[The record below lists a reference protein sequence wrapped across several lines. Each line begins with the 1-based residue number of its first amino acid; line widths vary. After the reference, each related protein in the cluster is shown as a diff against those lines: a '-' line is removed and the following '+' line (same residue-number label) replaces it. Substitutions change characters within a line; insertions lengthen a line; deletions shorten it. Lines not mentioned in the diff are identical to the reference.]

1 MKEMT
6 SSQQIQINTVDESVI
21 ITKDVN
27 HPVIIHGDPIT
38 NRKSTFQSHIAE
50 VHSLNE
56 ITTAIKE
63 LKDNR
68 KVALATHN
76 IIAYRF
82 IDSTKNCLIEDYDDD
97 GETSAGGRL
106 LHLLQVMNALN
117 VLVVVTRWYTY

>member
-1 MKEMT
+1 
-6 SSQQIQINTVDESVI
+6 
-21 ITKDVN
+21 
-27 HPVIIHGDPIT
+27 
-38 NRKSTFQSHIAE
+38 
-50 VHSLNE
+50 
-56 ITTAIKE
+56 